1 MDNNKSEHFSSIVEN
16 QYEELSLA
24 KKQLV
29 EYESREAASQQRWNN
44 MLAVAK
50 SNIGKYG
57 QR

>member
-1 MDNNKSEHFSSIVEN
+1 MDNNKSEHFSSIVET

>member
-1 MDNNKSEHFSSIVEN
+1 MDTHKSDHFSTIVET

-44 MLAVAK
+44 MLAVIINK
-50 SNIGKYG
+50 LGKHG